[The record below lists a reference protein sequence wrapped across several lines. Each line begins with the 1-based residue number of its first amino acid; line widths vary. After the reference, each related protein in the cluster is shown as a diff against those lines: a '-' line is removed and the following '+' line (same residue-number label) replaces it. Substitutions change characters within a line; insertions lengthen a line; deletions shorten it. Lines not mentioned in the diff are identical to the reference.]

1 MTNKNAASVS
11 LGTNI
16 SAVVEGDILTL
27 KIDLSKR
34 NGKSAS
40 GKTTIV
46 ATSSGNQMVPGTPVI
61 IGVNAYVKE

>member
-1 MTNKNAASVS
+1 MTGKISS
-11 LGTNI
+11 MKIGTNI
-16 SAVVEGDILTL
+16 AASLDGDILTL
-27 KIDLSKR
+27 KIDISER